1 MPEWIGLFLTELGG
15 GAQAVMTLM
24 LAVGVVYLWRQNQRL
39 QDARLEDLRQNLAQM
54 TEISVE
60 ANKSLDAL
68 TSALRASQ

>member
-1 MPEWIGLFLTELGG
+1 MPEWIALFLTELGG